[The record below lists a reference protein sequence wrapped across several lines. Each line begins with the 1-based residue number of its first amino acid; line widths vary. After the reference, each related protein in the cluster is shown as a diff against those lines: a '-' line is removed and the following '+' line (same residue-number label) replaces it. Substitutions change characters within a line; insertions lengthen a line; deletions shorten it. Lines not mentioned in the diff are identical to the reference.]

1 MEDDV
6 EDDLEADVLQEQL
19 AYYRARA
26 TTYDASL
33 GDGLQGLQETLTAVV
48 ELLQQLGPFEHA
60 LELACGTGIWT
71 RLLLNVAQRVTAV
84 DAAPEMLALNA
95 AKMAEA
101 GEVGGTRVRYLRA
114 DLFTWEPA
122 EQYDLVFFAFWLS
135 HVPPSRLD
143 AWLTTVL
150 RAVRP
155 GGALVVV
162 DEYAPTLE
170 DEQIALADIYA
181 RRPLGDGRTFT
192 IVKVFYDLA
201 DLQARLAD
209 QDVDVATH
217 KVDDRFFLL
226 HGRWREPGPAA
237 SA

>member
-1 MEDDV
+1 MEDDI
-6 EDDLEADVLQEQL
+6 LQEQL

-33 GDGLQGLQETLTAVV
+33 GDGLQGILAATGA
-48 ELLQQLGPFEHA
+48 LLRQLGPFEHV

-95 AKMAEA
+95 AKVAD
-101 GEVGGTRVRYLRA
+101 TRVCYLRA
-114 DLFTWEPA
+114 DLFTWEPV

-143 AWLTTVL
+143 AWLGTVL

-155 GGALVVV
+155 GGALVIV

-170 DEQIALADIYA
+170 DEQMALADIYA
-181 RRPLGDGRTFT
+181 RRPLADGRTFT

-201 DLQARLAD
+201 DLHTRLAD
-209 QDVDVATH
+209 QDVDVAIY
-217 KVDDRFFLL
+217 KLNDRFFLL
-226 HGRWREPGPAA
+226 HGRSRETGPAA
-237 SA
+237 SAW

>member
-1 MEDDV
+1 MEDD
-6 EDDLEADVLQEQL
+6 DDILREQL

-33 GDGLQGLQETLTAVV
+33 GDGLEGTLTAVG
-48 ELLQQLGPFEHA
+48 ELLQQLGLLEHV

-71 RLLLNVAQRVTAV
+71 RLLLNVAQRLTAV

-95 AKMAEA
+95 AKVGQMAE
-101 GEVGGTRVRYLRA
+101 TRVRYLCA
-114 DLFTWEPA
+114 DLFTWEPE

-143 AWLTTVL
+143 TWLATVL

-155 GGALVVV
+155 GGSLVVV

-181 RRPLGDGRTFT
+181 RRPLADGRTFT

-201 DLQARLAD
+201 DLHARLAD

-217 KVDDRFFLL
+217 KLDDRFFLL
-226 HGRWREPGPAA
+226 HGRLPELGPGARA
-237 SA
+237 SALEI

>member
-1 MEDDV
+1 MEDDN
-6 EDDLEADVLQEQL
+6 DVLQEQL

-26 TTYDASL
+26 ATYDASL
-33 GDGLQGLQETLTAVV
+33 GDGLQGPLTAVA
-48 ELLQQLGPFEHA
+48 ELLQQLGPFEHV

-71 RLLLNVAQRVTAV
+71 RLLVNVTQRLTAV

-95 AKMAEA
+95 AKLGKLAELA
-101 GEVGGTRVRYLRA
+101 DSRVRYQRA

-143 AWLTTVL
+143 PWLATVL

-155 GGALVVV
+155 GGSLVIV

-170 DEQIALADIYA
+170 DEQIALDDIYA

-192 IVKVFYDLA
+192 IVKVFYALTH
-201 DLQARLAD
+201 LHTRLAD
-209 QDVDVATH
+209 QDVAVTAH
-217 KVDDRFFLL
+217 KLDDRFFLL
-226 HGRWREPGPAA
+226 HGRLRRIEAA
-237 SA
+237 TSAW

>member
-1 MEDDV
+1 MEDD
-6 EDDLEADVLQEQL
+6 DDVLQEQL

-33 GDGLQGLQETLTAVV
+33 GDGLQGLQGALTAVG
-48 ELLQQLGPFEHA
+48 ELLHQLGPFKHV

-71 RLLLNVAQRVTAV
+71 RLLVNVAQRVTAV

-95 AKMAEA
+95 AKV
-101 GEVGGTRVRYLRA
+101 GEVGEKRVRYLCA

-143 AWLTTVL
+143 TWLATVL

-155 GGALVVV
+155 GGSLVVV

-181 RRPLGDGRTFT
+181 RRPLADGRTFT

-201 DLQARLAD
+201 DLYARLAD

-217 KVDDRFFLL
+217 KLDDRFFLL
-226 HGRWREPGPAA
+226 HGRLRERGHERSGGT
-237 SA
+237 SALGR

>member
-1 MEDDV
+1 MED
-6 EDDLEADVLQEQL
+6 DVLQEQL

-33 GDGLQGLQETLTAVV
+33 GDGLEGTLTAV
-48 ELLQQLGPFEHA
+48 EALLQQLGPFEHV

-95 AKMAEA
+95 AKVGEEARVAE
-101 GEVGGTRVRYLRA
+101 THVRYLRA
-114 DLFTWEPA
+114 DLFTWEPE

-143 AWLTTVL
+143 TWLATVL

-155 GGALVVV
+155 GGALVIV

-181 RRPLGDGRTFT
+181 RRPLADGRTFT

-201 DLQARLAD
+201 DLHARLAG
-209 QDVDVATH
+209 Q
-217 KVDDRFFLL
+217 R
-226 HGRWREPGPAA
+226 R
-237 SA
+237 

>member
-1 MEDDV
+1 MEDNI
-6 EDDLEADVLQEQL
+6 LREQL

-33 GDGLQGLQETLTAVV
+33 GDGLQETLVDV
-48 ELLQQLGPFEHA
+48 GELLQQLGPFEHV

-71 RLLLNVAQRVTAV
+71 RLLLDVAQQVTAV

-95 AKMAEA
+95 AKVAD
-101 GEVGGTRVRYLRA
+101 TRVHYVCA
-114 DLFTWEPA
+114 DLFTWEPD

-143 AWLTTVL
+143 TWLARVL
-150 RAVRP
+150 RAIRP
-155 GGALVVV
+155 GGSLVVV
-162 DEYAPTLE
+162 DEYAPTKE
-170 DEQIALADIYA
+170 DEEIALEDIYA
-181 RRPLGDGRTFT
+181 RRPLADGRTFT

-201 DLQARLAD
+201 ALHARLAG

-217 KVDDRFFLL
+217 KLDDRFFLL
-226 HGRWREPGPAA
+226 HGRTLERGHERSRNTSA
-237 SA
+237 SGR

>member
-1 MEDDV
+1 MED
-6 EDDLEADVLQEQL
+6 DVLQEQL

-33 GDGLQGLQETLTAVV
+33 GDGLQGLQGTLTAVV
-48 ELLQQLGPFEHA
+48 ALLSQLGPFEHV

-71 RLLLNVAQRVTAV
+71 LLLLNVAQRVTAV
-84 DAAPEMLALNA
+84 DAAPKMLALNA
-95 AKMAEA
+95 AKVAEVV
-101 GEVGGTRVRYLRA
+101 ETRVRYVCA
-114 DLFTWEPA
+114 DLFTWEPE

-143 AWLTTVL
+143 TWLATVL

-155 GGALVVV
+155 GGALVIV
-162 DEYAPTLE
+162 DEYAPSLE

-201 DLQARLAD
+201 DLHARLVRLAD
-209 QDVDVATH
+209 QDVEVAIH
-217 KVDDRFFLL
+217 KLDDRFFLL
-226 HGRWREPGPAA
+226 HARLREPGPAT
-237 SA
+237 

>member
-1 MEDDV
+1 MED
-6 EDDLEADVLQEQL
+6 DVLQEQL

-33 GDGLQGLQETLTAVV
+33 GDGLQWLQGTLTAVV
-48 ELLQQLGPFEHA
+48 ALLQQLGPFEHV

-71 RLLLNVAQRVTAV
+71 RLLLKVAQRVTAI

-95 AKMAEA
+95 AKVKVAEMGVA
-101 GEVGGTRVRYLRA
+101 ETRVRYLRA

-143 AWLTTVL
+143 TWLATVL

-170 DEQIALADIYA
+170 DEQVALADIYA
-181 RRPLGDGRTFT
+181 RRPLADGRTFT
-192 IVKVFYDLA
+192 IVKVFYDPA
-201 DLQARLAD
+201 DLHARLARLAD

-226 HGRWREPGPAA
+226 HGRLREPGHERSGGT

>member
-1 MEDDV
+1 MED
-6 EDDLEADVLQEQL
+6 DVLQEQL

-33 GDGLQGLQETLTAVV
+33 GDGLQGALTAVV
-48 ELLQQLGPFEHA
+48 ELLHQLGPFEHV

-71 RLLLNVAQRVTAV
+71 RLLVNVAQRVTAV

-95 AKMAEA
+95 AKVGRVAE
-101 GEVGGTRVRYLRA
+101 TSVRYLQA
-114 DLFTWEPA
+114 DLFNWEPA

-143 AWLTTVL
+143 TWLATVL

-155 GGALVVV
+155 GDSLVIV

-170 DEQIALADIYA
+170 DEQIVLADIYA

-192 IVKVFYDLA
+192 IVKVFYDLD
-201 DLQARLAD
+201 DLHARLAD
-209 QDVDVATH
+209 HGIDVVTH
-217 KVDDRFFLL
+217 KLDERFFLL
-226 HGRWREPGPAA
+226 HGRLREPGPTT
-237 SA
+237 

>member
-6 EDDLEADVLQEQL
+6 LLEQL

-26 TTYDASL
+26 TTYDAEL
-33 GDGLQGLQETLTAVV
+33 GDGLQGTLTAVV
-48 ELLQQLGPFEHA
+48 ELLHQLGPFEHV

-71 RLLLNVAQRVTAV
+71 RLLVDVAQRVTAV

-95 AKMAEA
+95 SKVAEVEKVA
-101 GEVGGTRVRYLRA
+101 DTRVRYLLA
-114 DLFTWEPA
+114 DLFTWEP
-122 EQYDLVFFAFWLS
+122 EEKYDLVFFAFWLS

-143 AWLTTVL
+143 TWLATAL

-155 GGALVVV
+155 GGFLVVV
-162 DEYAPTLE
+162 DEYAPTPE

-181 RRPLGDGRTFT
+181 RRPLEGGRTFT

-201 DLQARLAD
+201 DLHARLSD
-209 QDVDVATH
+209 HDVDVSTQ
-217 KVDDRFFLL
+217 KLDDRFFLL
-226 HGRWREPGPAA
+226 QGRLREPGLAT
-237 SA
+237 

>member
-1 MEDDV
+1 MED
-6 EDDLEADVLQEQL
+6 DVLQEQL

-26 TTYDASL
+26 TSYDASL
-33 GDGLQGLQETLTAVV
+33 GDGLQGTQTAVV
-48 ELLQQLGPFEHA
+48 ELLQQLGPFEHV

-95 AKMAEA
+95 AKVAE
-101 GEVGGTRVRYLRA
+101 TRVRYLRA
-114 DLFTWEPA
+114 DLFTWEAA

-143 AWLTTVL
+143 TWLATML

-170 DEQIALADIYA
+170 DEQLALADIYA
-181 RRPLGDGRTFT
+181 RRPLADGRTFT

-201 DLQARLAD
+201 DLRARLAH
-209 QDVDVATH
+209 QDVDVETH
-217 KVDDRFFLL
+217 KLDDRFFLL
-226 HGRWREPGPAA
+226 HGRLREPGPAT
-237 SA
+237 SALGR